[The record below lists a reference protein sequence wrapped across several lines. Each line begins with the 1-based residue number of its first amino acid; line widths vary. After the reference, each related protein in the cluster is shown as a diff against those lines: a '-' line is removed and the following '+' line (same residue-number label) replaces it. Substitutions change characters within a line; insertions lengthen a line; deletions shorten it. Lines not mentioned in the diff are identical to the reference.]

1 MSQRFGWM
9 LALMLVPAVGF
20 FFIFALGPMVAAG
33 YISVLKWDGLTPAT
47 YVGLAN
53 WRELFSDS
61 VTGHAI
67 ILTIEMMV
75 ISWLIQTPISMLLG
89 IFIAGHQRYREVL
102 SVFYFLPLLFS
113 TVAIGL
119 TWDYL
124 LNPNFGLLNALLDKA
139 GLPGLAKNWLGDPSL
154 AFTTMMFLL
163 AWQYIPFHSLLY
175 QAGTRQIPTV
185 FYDAARVDGAGR
197 LSQFF
202 QITLPQLRYTIVTST
217 ILILTGSLTTFDLIF
232 VTTGGGPG
240 YATRILPLQM
250 YITAFPDT
258 HFGYGS
264 ALAVLLALSGVGLSI
279 FLLKVTGF
287 SRMESQ
293 MEGM

>member
-1 MSQRFGWM
+1 MSYRLSWM
-9 LALMLVPAVGF
+9 LALMLMPALGF
-20 FFIFALGPMVAAG
+20 FFIFALGPMIAAG
-33 YISVLKWDGLTPAT
+33 YISLLKWDGLTPAT
-47 YVGLAN
+47 FTGLSN

-67 ILTIEMMV
+67 ILTVEMMV
-75 ISWLIQTPISMLLG
+75 ISWLIQTPISLLLG
-89 IFIAGHQRYREVL
+89 VFLAGRQRYREVL

-119 TWDYL
+119 TWAYL
-124 LNPNFGLLNALLDKA
+124 LNPNFGLLNALLTKA

-175 QAGTRQIPTV
+175 QAGTRQIPEV
-185 FYDAARVDGAGR
+185 FYDAAKIDGAGR

-202 QITLPQLRYTIVTST
+202 QITLPQLKYTIVTST

-250 YITAFPDT
+250 YITAFPNT
-258 HFGYGS
+258 EFGYGS

>member
-1 MSQRFGWM
+1 MTYRLSWV
-9 LALMLVPAVGF
+9 LALMLAPALGF
-20 FFIFALGPMVAAG
+20 FIIFALGPMIAAG
-33 YISVLKWDGLTPAT
+33 YISLLKWDGLNPSVW
-47 YVGLAN
+47 VGLAN
-53 WRELFSDS
+53 WRKLFSDA

-67 ILTIEMMV
+67 VLTIEMMV
-75 ISWLIQTPISMLLG
+75 ISWLIQTPISLLLG
-89 IFIAGHQRYREVL
+89 IFIAGRQRYREVL

-124 LNPNFGLLNALLDKA
+124 LNPNFGLLNALLQKA
-139 GLPGLAKNWLGDPSL
+139 GLSGLAKNWLGDPNL

-175 QAGTRQIPTV
+175 QAGTRQIPEV
-185 FYDAARVDGAGR
+185 FYDAAKIDGAGR

-202 QITLPQLRYTIVTST
+202 NITLPQLRYTIVTST

-240 YATRILPLQM
+240 YATRILPLHM
-250 YITAFPDT
+250 YLTAFPGT
-258 HFGYGS
+258 QFGYGS
-264 ALAVLLALSGVGLSI
+264 ALAVLLALSGITLSVV
-279 FLLKVTGF
+279 LLKLTGF